1 MRCLLRRVLA
11 VAELRARG
19 LDQGDGVP
27 PVRSPAAAV
36 DSAAVDPTGKRGP
49 RDEGSADPTAPNGRP
64 LLDFDEPG
72 SEDDAT
78 QNVSPDAGL
87 VNDPRR
93 VVRPSTAS
101 ESDPTKNVLPQ
112 ALVPHNHNVIT
123 QPLPDPD
130 APTNAVS
137 PDPALHNDPQRLVA
151 AEPPPP
157 EARTDPGQGA
167 PTVNV
172 VPDPALH
179 NDPNRILRARA
190 DATTDPGQQ
199 PSPVLAAPPA
209 RQADVP
215 WEEPSRSPTVHVE
228 PDLALINDPM
238 RIVRARQESQRA
250 PTVNVVPDLAL
261 HNDPNRIL
269 KARAEAQA
277 APTVNVVPDPA
288 VHNDPNRLLW
298 VREDPPDPPTV
309 NAPPPLEPVPNSGLL
324 WVRDEPETPQ
334 TVNTVP
340 SASKITD
347 PDPRMPPPDEPS
359 VITDP
364 DATSTDEPKT
374 RHADFPA
381 EARVLTGAVTPLPPP
396 RPSAA
401 RTQVPLGGHTN
412 GDGVVPRPS
421 PAKAPLLDG
430 VAPLKPPPPPAHDPT
445 VRSDPP
451 PPQAHAPLV
460 PLSMLANV
468 EPPPANPDATE
479 KGQRPV
485 EAWRESTAVLEWKD
499 DPRDSTK
506 IMPAA
511 GSAAHRAVR
520 PPRVR
525 DLLVLAVGF
534 VLLCV
539 GMVLARRQTDE
550 GVGPRAA
557 EKIKPPAGYV
567 APPPPKE
574 TAPYVPPDDGR
585 RKFTTVD
592 PSHGSSGSGSG
603 SGGTNAESALAS
615 STGGLITLGGAQ
627 APSTRISLPKCNLNV
642 PAALETQA
650 KWVVEGKKKLLRLRA
665 TPKRVAIQRQNLFI
679 ASASHADGAT
689 IERTEN
695 AAVFFEV
702 FLDVE
707 PKGEFARVVLDCE
720 CGLATAEVQAT
731 INKKSLEVDLKYA
744 KVTPPQVMAAKA
756 RKKR

>member
-1 MRCLLRRVLA
+1 M
-11 VAELRARG
+11 
-19 LDQGDGVP
+19 
-27 PVRSPAAAV
+27 
-36 DSAAVDPTGKRGP
+36 DPTGKRGP
-49 RDEGSADPTAPNGRP
+49 RDEGSSDPTAPNGRP
-64 LLDFDEPG
+64 LLDFDEPESA
-72 SEDDAT
+72 SESEST

-112 ALVPHNHNVIT
+112 ALVPHKHNVIT

-130 APTNAVS
+130 APTHAVS
-137 PDPALHNDPQRLVA
+137 PDPALHNAPHRVA
-151 AEPPPP
+151 APPPA
-157 EARTDPGQGA
+157 EVRTDPGQGA

-179 NDPNRILRARA
+179 NDPQRIVRARSEA
-190 DATTDPGQQ
+190 RTDPGQD
-199 PSPVLAAPPA
+199 PAPVLAAPPP
-209 RQADVP
+209 RSEVP

-228 PDLALINDPM
+228 PDPALLNDPM
-238 RIVRARQESQRA
+238 RIVRAREESQRA
-250 PTVNVVPDLAL
+250 PTVNVVPDLAV

-269 KARAEAQA
+269 KARAEAQT

-298 VREDPPDPPTV
+298 VREAPPDPPTV
-309 NAPPPLEPVPNSGLL
+309 NAPPPLEPAPNSGLL

-364 DATSTDEPKT
+364 DATSTDDPKT

-381 EARVLTGAVTPLPPP
+381 EARVLTGALTPLSLP

-412 GDGVVPRPS
+412 GEGVVPRPS

-430 VAPLKPPPPPAHDPT
+430 VAPLKPPPPPVHDPT
-445 VRSDPP
+445 VRTDPP

-468 EPPPANPDATE
+468 EPPPVNPDATE

-499 DPRDSTK
+499 DPLDSTK

-511 GSAAHRAVR
+511 GSGAHRAVR

-525 DLLVLAVGF
+525 DMLVLAVGF

-557 EKIKPPAGYV
+557 EKIKPPPGYV

-574 TAPYVPPDDGR
+574 TAPYVPPDDGS
-585 RKFTTVD
+585 RKFTSVA
-592 PSHGSSGSGSG
+592 PSPSSSSGSG
-603 SGGTNAESALAS
+603 SGGTSGESALAS
-615 STGGLITLGGAQ
+615 STGGLINVAGAP
-627 APSTRISLPKCNLNV
+627 APSTRIAMPKCHLNV
-642 PAALETQA
+642 PAALDTQA

-665 TPKRVAIQRQNLFI
+665 TPTRLSIQKQNLFI
-679 ASASHADGAT
+679 ASASHPEGAK

-702 FLDVE
+702 FLEVE
-707 PKGEFARVVLDCE
+707 PKGEVARVVLDCE

-744 KVTPPQVMAAKA
+744 KVTPPQVIAAKA